1 MYVTKGKSVRIR
13 RKKVEVIAEREAAQK
28 AIARN
33 KPGLVVRVTTKEAK
47 KIRKFFKEQK
57 HG

>member
-1 MYVTKGKSVRIR
+1 MRIR

-28 AIARN
+28 AIARTQ
-33 KPGLVVRVTTKEAK
+33 PGLVVMVTTKTAR

>member
-1 MYVTKGKSVRIR
+1 MRIR